1 MTVSET
7 YTAIGDAIRR
17 QYGTTDKYSL
27 GDMPKMIDYLE
38 VRTSLPVTHLKQRSK
53 KGGLAKT

>member
-27 GDMPKMIDYLE
+27 LDMPKMIDNLSIHNLIDE
-38 VRTSLPVTHLKQRSK
+38 IGRAHV
-53 KGGLAKT
+53 